1 MKDQEEHFGRLNA
14 FLRKK
19 WKNLTLQ
26 QKLTALFLLTA
37 VIVLAVNLYM
47 FTLINEMTGRV
58 EEVYVSNVTLNELS
72 GALDRVQDSME
83 EYLNTKSS
91 DAMEDYYRSEQAYR
105 ERLDRLNTQATDNQ
119 MLLTEKNIRGL
130 SESYLELAAE
140 AIQAK
145 RGRNVEKYGK
155 LYEDLSILYEEIHTF
170 IYSLNNAQ
178 FKDNSRNYQV
188 LLSSLRY
195 MEFISIAVLL
205 LVLLGNISLI
215 VVSTRSVTRPLHRL
229 ARAEAILT
237 SDRSRSRAWTRWGL

>member
-130 SESYLELAAE
+130 SE
-140 AIQAK
+140 
-145 RGRNVEKYGK
+145 
-155 LYEDLSILYEEIHTF
+155 
-170 IYSLNNAQ
+170 
-178 FKDNSRNYQV
+178 
-188 LLSSLRY
+188 
-195 MEFISIAVLL
+195 
-205 LVLLGNISLI
+205 
-215 VVSTRSVTRPLHRL
+215 
-229 ARAEAILT
+229 
-237 SDRSRSRAWTRWGL
+237 

>member
-1 MKDQEEHFGRLNA
+1 MNDQEEHFGRLNA

-47 FTLINEMTGRV
+47 FTMINEMTGRV

-105 ERLDRLNTQATDNQ
+105 ERLNSLNTQTTDNQ

-155 LYEDLSILYEEIHTF
+155 C
-170 IYSLNNAQ
+170 
-178 FKDNSRNYQV
+178 
-188 LLSSLRY
+188 LL
-195 MEFISIAVLL
+195 
-205 LVLLGNISLI
+205 
-215 VVSTRSVTRPLHRL
+215 
-229 ARAEAILT
+229 
-237 SDRSRSRAWTRWGL
+237 

>member
-1 MKDQEEHFGRLNA
+1 MRGPKGHAGCLKA

-19 WKNLTLQ
+19 WKYLTLQ

-37 VIVLAVNLYM
+37 VIVLAVNLYI

-58 EEVYVSNVTLNELS
+58 EEVYISNVTLNELS
-72 GALDRVQDSME
+72 GDLDRVQDSME

-105 ERLDRLNTQATDNQ
+105 ERLEGLNTQATDNK

-145 RGRNVEKYGK
+145 RGRNVEKYGT
-155 LYEDLSILYEEIHTF
+155 LFEDASILYEEIHTF
-170 IYSLNNAQ
+170 IYSLNN
-178 FKDNSRNYQV
+178 
-188 LLSSLRY
+188 
-195 MEFISIAVLL
+195 I
-205 LVLLGNISLI
+205 
-215 VVSTRSVTRPLHRL
+215 
-229 ARAEAILT
+229 
-237 SDRSRSRAWTRWGL
+237 